1 MARQH
6 VEVQV
11 KQEKRGAVIVGGL
24 VMGHRMVGLSG
35 RCWLLGKVLITMVVA
50 LIALLRWDAGA
61 AFFLALLTA
70 SVTGL
75 ADRRVS
81 VTLGLLSLASCPL
94 LLILDRE
101 AWLQRSTIVNY
112 YAANMG
118 LYDPGAVVDA
128 VAVWA
133 YYFLCIGVVAQI
145 AHYVA
150 TGKRRK
156 NE

>member
-1 MARQH
+1 MARQR
-6 VEVQV
+6 VGVQV
-11 KQEKRGAVIVGGL
+11 KQERRGAVIVGGL
-24 VMGHRMVGLSG
+24 VVGHRVVSLRG
-35 RCWLLGKVLITMVVA
+35 RRRLLGKILITIVVA
-50 LIALLRWDAGA
+50 LIALLHWDAGA
-61 AFFLALLTA
+61 AFFLTLLTA

-81 VTLGLLSLASCPL
+81 VALGLLSLATCPL

-118 LYDPGAVVDA
+118 LYDPGVVVGS
-128 VAVWA
+128 VAIWA

-145 AHYVA
+145 VYYVA
-150 TGKRRK
+150 AGKKR
-156 NE
+156 ESE